1 VVVGGLVRETVG
13 GDGGDGGELGVG
25 GGGWGDGE
33 GLGDRGCGVGGVG
46 CGKDGGNI
54 REGGDARVPTEGGC
68 EGGVCDGFD

>member
-1 VVVGGLVRETVG
+1 MVLGGLVRERVG
-13 GDGGDGGELGVG
+13 GEGGEGGELGVG
-25 GGGWGDGE
+25 GGGMERGWGI
-33 GLGDRGCGVGGVG
+33 GVGGVG